1 MRELSSSAFPLG
13 ETSLHLLHTPDGNMF
28 VTADLA
34 VKLFD
39 SAPATFAEFV
49 RANRYVRVNAM
60 ERAVVR
66 LCASLG
72 IPPETAGGDKPVPV
86 AAAAVARD
94 ETVREDPN
102 AKGGSAN
109 ADAAGPKDAVT
120 LLPEKTVLAI
130 LEDRR
135 APRRAQFRE
144 TAARR
149 SFVAAERLARQ
160 GAFADALPLAL
171 DAVRRA
177 QDIRD
182 PARGGWRRRRRRRRA
197 ARVLLRIPL
206 RREEKPAR
214 NLRDE
219 YGRNVRAARR
229 AVRAVPARRLDHA
242 RARQDGGVRQP
253 ARARV
258 VDRAAAGRRRL
269 GNAKGEAE
277 APARRVAVAAGEN
290 AGCAGGVRFRGG
302 ARRGGLRAADP
313 ARRPRALQA
322 RRCVQGDPRGGP
334 RPRR

>member
-94 ETVREDPN
+94 ETVR
-102 AKGGSAN
+102 GGSAN

-135 APRRAQFRE
+135 GDAPVAYTHPTLTTPPGEERE
-144 TAARR
+144 
-149 SFVAAERLARQ
+149 VGAEHTKVYKQR
-160 GAFADALPLAL
+160 
-171 DAVRRA
+171 
-177 QDIRD
+177 
-182 PARGGWRRRRRRRRA
+182 
-197 ARVLLRIPL
+197 
-206 RREEKPAR
+206 
-214 NLRDE
+214 
-219 YGRNVRAARR
+219 
-229 AVRAVPARRLDHA
+229 
-242 RARQDGGVRQP
+242 
-253 ARARV
+253 
-258 VDRAAAGRRRL
+258 
-269 GNAKGEAE
+269 
-277 APARRVAVAAGEN
+277 
-290 AGCAGGVRFRGG
+290 
-302 ARRGGLRAADP
+302 
-313 ARRPRALQA
+313 
-322 RRCVQGDPRGGP
+322 
-334 RPRR
+334 

>member
-72 IPPETAGGDKPVPV
+72 IPPETAGGDKPEPV

-120 LLPEKTVLAI
+120 LLEKTVLAI

-135 APRRAQFRE
+135 APRAPRSSARPPR
-144 TAARR
+144 AARSSRPSAWRDRARLPTRCPSR
-149 SFVAAERLARQ
+149 STPCA
-160 GAFADALPLAL
+160 G
-171 DAVRRA
+171 RRTYT
-177 QDIRD
+177 R
-182 PARGGWRRRRRRRRA
+182 PRARGGWRRRRRNERR
-197 ARVLLRIPL
+197 
-206 RREEKPAR
+206 
-214 NLRDE
+214 
-219 YGRNVRAARR
+219 ARR
-229 AVRAVPARRLDHA
+229 ARPPPDPPPARRET
-242 RARQDGGVRQP
+242 REKP
-253 ARARV
+253 
-258 VDRAAAGRRRL
+258 
-269 GNAKGEAE
+269 
-277 APARRVAVAAGEN
+277 P
-290 AGCAGGVRFRGG
+290 
-302 ARRGGLRAADP
+302 
-313 ARRPRALQA
+313 
-322 RRCVQGDPRGGP
+322 
-334 RPRR
+334 